1 MLIPIR
7 SPNLLNLLI
16 FQSKLPIFTKI
27 IQIFLIPKCLWS
39 LILNLIPKIRKR
51 FFKIK
56 IYLIRVILFLFLNLY
71 RFNFDNINLNNIF
84 FFRFLRL
91 ILIILTQFLLIQNRI
106 RSLLT
111 INLLKNRIIIFLMIL
126 MSFRIF
132 LL

>member
-51 FFKIK
+51 FLKIK

>member
-51 FFKIK
+51 FLKIK
-56 IYLIRVILFLFLNLY
+56 IYLIRVILFLFLNFY

>member
-16 FQSKLPIFTKI
+16 FQSKLPIFPKI
-27 IQIFLIPKCLWS
+27 IKIFFIPKSLWS

-51 FFKIK
+51 FLKIK

>member
-16 FQSKLPIFTKI
+16 FQSKLPIFPKI
-27 IQIFLIPKCLWS
+27 IKIFFIPKSLWS

-51 FFKIK
+51 FLKIK
-56 IYLIRVILFLFLNLY
+56 IYLIRVILFLFLNFY

>member
-56 IYLIRVILFLFLNLY
+56 IYLIRVILFLFLNFY